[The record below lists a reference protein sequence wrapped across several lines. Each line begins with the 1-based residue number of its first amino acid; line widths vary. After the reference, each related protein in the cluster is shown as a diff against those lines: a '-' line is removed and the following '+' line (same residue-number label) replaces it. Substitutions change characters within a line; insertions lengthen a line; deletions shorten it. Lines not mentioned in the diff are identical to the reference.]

1 MNDLIQTRAN
11 IAAVERETGLGKDT
25 LRVWERRYGFPQP
38 ERDVNGDRLYPADQI
53 LRLRLIKRLMD
64 RGHRPGRLV
73 MADEAVLQSLA
84 AEGGTVLPGNPAAEG
99 RAALSAAAPGADLKA
114 AEGSEGRLDAIFER
128 LRLHDVV
135 GLRRALSQCLAHA
148 GLQTFVVDIVPK
160 LNEMV
165 GEGWESGQ
173 IEVFEEHL
181 YTEQMQ
187 VLLRQTIAGLPPG
200 SRRPTVLLTTVPEEQ
215 HVLGILMLEALLTLQ
230 GVHCVSLGTQTPLT
244 EIVAAAGAHRA
255 DVIALSFSAAFPSR
269 QVLPLVEQLRT
280 SLPPHVA
287 LWLGG
292 AGIDHGFEKR
302 FDKRRPG
309 SADAPVEESDWP
321 SHAVTVGR
329 SLKDVL
335 ALAEQAHLA
344 LGRTQSGAA

>member
-38 ERDVNGDRLYPADQI
+38 ERDANGDRLYPADQVV
-53 LRLRLIKRLMD
+53 RLRLIKRLMD

-73 MADEAVLQSLA
+73 MADAAMLQSLA
-84 AEGGTVLPGNPAAEG
+84 AEGEVVLPGNPCAEPYG
-99 RAALSAAAPGADLKA
+99 ELSEGAMKA
-114 AEGSEGRLDAIFER
+114 FGASEGRLDAIFER

-148 GLQTFVVDIVPK
+148 GLQSFVVDIVPK
-160 LNEMV
+160 LNLLV

-187 VLLRQTIAGLPPG
+187 VLLRQAIASLPPG
-200 SRRPTVLLTTVPEEQ
+200 TRRPIVMLTTVPEEQ

-230 GVHCVSLGTQTPLT
+230 GIRCVSLGTQTPLA
-244 EIVAAAGAHRA
+244 EIVAAAGAHKA
-255 DVIALSFSAAFPSR
+255 DVVALSFSSAFPSR
-269 QVLPLVEQLRT
+269 QVLPLVDQLRAG
-280 SLPPHVA
+280 LPPEVA

-292 AGIDHGFEKR
+292 AGVDPGFEKR
-302 FDKRRPG
+302 LEKRRAGGDEPP
-309 SADAPVEESDWP
+309 AAVAAWP
-321 SHAVTVGR
+321 ARAITVGR
-329 SLKDVL
+329 ALKDVL
-335 ALAEQAHLA
+335 ALAEAAHLA
-344 LGRTQSGAA
+344 LEQGQSGAA